1 MALTYKALVA
11 ALLMAPAAADITL
24 IAFDGSD
31 GAISDFTE
39 LNDPVS
45 QPPIHTR
52 DTHRGGGVGASAP
65 PAMPMPPRNR
75 LRNVPLLI
83 LRSVCDTMT
92 HSTL

>member
-31 GAISDFTE
+31 GTISDFTE

-45 QPPIHTR
+45 QSPIHT
-52 DTHRGGGVGASAP
+52 SAP
-65 PAMPMPPRNR
+65 
-75 LRNVPLLI
+75 LRRQRCRCHYGLLVPLLI
-83 LRSVCDTMT
+83 LQSVRDTMT